1 MTAAGSHPPS
11 AATRLPAMALLV
23 TVAGTA
29 AFGDAAAVITLMLR
43 LYRADHPS
51 WAITALLFCILGPS
65 VLLAPFAARIMRR
78 GGAARTLVLTS
89 AGQVAATAGLIIV
102 RGAAPTLALV
112 AVIGAGLAMTQ
123 PALLEITPRA
133 VGPDRLV
140 WANSLIRAASWIGWT
155 VGPVTGGALC
165 AAGLASA
172 ALLTEA
178 ASFALA
184 GVCFGVLGQLP
195 AARARPSRPGQ
206 DGAGARVAVGYIRR
220 DRVLAGLIASV
231 GVTNVCVSMTGVAE
245 VFLAREVL
253 RAADTGFAFLSSAWF
268 GGMVVGT
275 LAAPRASAWRSSWT
289 LPAGAA
295 LAGAG
300 IIAAATAGGITVAIP
315 AYGIAGIGFGLQATV
330 VRAMI
335 QRRADGPLR
344 GPVCGIWVAVDMST
358 QLAGY
363 LAGGAAMLA
372 GARATLAIAGA
383 GVCVVGGVAL
393 SRAGHIGYILREV
406 PLEQP

>member
-1 MTAAGSHPPS
+1 MTTAGSRPPS
-11 AATRLPAMALLV
+11 AATRLPAVALLV
-23 TVAGTA
+23 IVAGTA

-65 VLLAPFAARIMRR
+65 VLLAPFAARILGRH
-78 GGAARTLVLTS
+78 GATRTLVLTS
-89 AGQVAATAGLIIV
+89 AGQAAAAAGLIV
-102 RGAAPTLALV
+102 VHGAAPTLALV
-112 AVIGAGLAMTQ
+112 AVIGAGLATTQ

-133 VGPDRLV
+133 VRSDRLV
-140 WANSLIRAASWIGWT
+140 WANSLIRAASWAGWT
-155 VGPVTGGALC
+155 IGPITGGALC

-178 ASFALA
+178 ASFGLA
-184 GVCFGVLGQLP
+184 GACFGLLGSEL
-195 AARARPSRPGQ
+195 AARPSPSGQ
-206 DGAGARVAVGYIRR
+206 AAAGARVAVGHILR

-245 VFLAREVL
+245 VFFAREVL
-253 RAADTGFAFLSSAWF
+253 RAGDTGFAFLSSAWF
-268 GGMVVGT
+268 GGMIAGT

-289 LPAGAA
+289 VPAGAA

-300 IIAAATAGGITVAIP
+300 ILAAATAGSLTAAIP
-315 AYGIAGIGFGLQATV
+315 AYGLAGIGFGLQATV
-330 VRAMI
+330 VRSMI

-383 GVCVVGGVAL
+383 GLCLVSGIAF

>member
-1 MTAAGSHPPS
+1 
-11 AATRLPAMALLV
+11 LL
-23 TVAGTA
+23 
-29 AFGDAAAVITLMLR
+29 
-43 LYRADHPS
+43 
-51 WAITALLFCILGPS
+51 CILGPS
-65 VLLAPFAARIMRR
+65 VLLAPFAGRILGRS
-78 GGAARTLVLTS
+78 GATRALVLTS
-89 AGQVAATAGLIIV
+89 AGQAAAAAGLIIAHGTV
-102 RGAAPTLALV
+102 PTLALV

-133 VGPDRLV
+133 VSPDRLV
-140 WANSLIRAASWIGWT
+140 WANSLIRAANWTGWT
-155 VGPVTGGALC
+155 VGPITGGSLC

-178 ASFALA
+178 ASFAVA
-184 GVCFGVLGQLP
+184 GVCFGVLGHRL
-195 AARARPSRPGQ
+195 AARAHPSRSGQ
-206 DGAGARVAVGYIRR
+206 AAAGTRVAIGYILR
-220 DRVLAGLIASV
+220 DRILAGLIASV

-245 VFLAREVL
+245 VFFAREVL
-253 RAADTGFAFLSSAWF
+253 RATDTGFAFLSSAWF

-275 LAAPRASAWRSSWT
+275 LAAPRASAWRSSWAV
-289 LPAGAA
+289 PAGAA

-300 IIAAATAGGITVAIP
+300 IVAAAAASSVAAAIP

-330 VRAMI
+330 VRSMI

-372 GARATLAIAGA
+372 GARVTLALAGT
-383 GVCVVGGVAL
+383 GLCVVSGIAI